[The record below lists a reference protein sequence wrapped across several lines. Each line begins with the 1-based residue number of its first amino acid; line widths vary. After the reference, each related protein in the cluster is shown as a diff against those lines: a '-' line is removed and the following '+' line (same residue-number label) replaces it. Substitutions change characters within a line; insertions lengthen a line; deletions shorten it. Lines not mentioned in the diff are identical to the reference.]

1 MISHNNQST
10 AAQRE
15 IALLAS
21 NASYESL
28 IRYQYA
34 QDIAA
39 QCPDDLFL
47 EIALTGSAARGLSNP
62 ESDFEINFW
71 VERIPRVDLRLW
83 WLRSIGVEN
92 LQLVAQP
99 RRDGSQWISGT
110 YEGIA
115 LEAGWQTISD
125 VENMLHALLHAET
138 SNHKD
143 LRLGELFLSAKSLR
157 GGGFLSKWQE
167 RLSHYPAALG
177 EKLIA
182 EVLEAWLNEEFI
194 DKENLIRLVF
204 AINQKWE
211 INRKWTQSVE
221 LALAPRDFFP
231 RLASI
236 QSEDTEALQGF
247 LLEATLLLPEGY
259 PLREE
264 LIARFD
270 FH

>member
-1 MISHNNQST
+1 MLK
-10 AAQRE
+10 A
-15 IALLAS
+15 
-21 NASYESL
+21 NASHESL
-28 IRYQYA
+28 IRYQLA
-34 QDIAA
+34 QTIAA
-39 QCPDDLFL
+39 QCPEEFFL
-47 EIALTGSAARGLSNP
+47 EIALTGSAARGLSHH

-71 VERIPRVDLRLW
+71 VERIPRVDLRLR
-83 WLRSIGVEN
+83 WLQSIGVEN
-92 LQLVAQP
+92 LQLAAQP
-99 RRDGSQWISGT
+99 RRDGSQWISGS
-110 YEGIA
+110 YEGIP
-115 LEAGWQTISD
+115 LEAGWQTLAD
-125 VENMLHALLHAET
+125 VENVLHALLHAET
-138 SNHKD
+138 TNHKD

-157 GGGFLSKWQE
+157 GGGLLSKWQE

-182 EVLEAWLNEEFI
+182 EVLEAWLSEEFI

-204 AINQKWE
+204 AINQQWE
-211 INRKWTQSVE
+211 INRKWTQTVE
-221 LALAPRDFFP
+221 LALAPNDFFP

-236 QSEDTEALQGF
+236 QPEDIESLQSL